1 MSYTL
6 RGRLESRLVGALAP
20 VVAAVVVA
28 LVIEEWW
35 PLALAALMVGVGLAL
50 DLAVFH
56 RALPY
61 QPGWAAVPLGLVEL
75 AFVMALVRVLDV
87 SAPLRP
93 ALLFFAGSWLLA
105 QLLAHAVFPTARW
118 TYAEDGGE
126 LGRTGAALAAVTL
139 LALAASGGAA
149 WATRP
154 PTVHLEAG
162 IHKGPLVLDS
172 TQTLVGEAGA
182 VVQGGIV
189 IRADD
194 VVVRDV
200 EVWGGENGI
209 DVELATGVV
218 LDGVRVRGAE
228 LDGIHARRS
237 QVAIHDCDVR
247 DPASSHAQGIDISFA
262 ADLPPSTIEG
272 CSVAGMR
279 EGILVDMT
287 TAHVEGNTVRDTT
300 LRGITMTEMS
310 MGTVSENR
318 IEDALGVGIFCGD
331 YSHCEIERNFVT
343 GTRPDRDSGDMTRNG
358 YGILAHF
365 GAKVTLADNSVDAS
379 PGGIG
384 AFADATIHHE
394 K

>member
-6 RGRLESRLVGALAP
+6 RGRLESRLIGALAP
-20 VVAAVVVA
+20 VVVAVVVA
-28 LVIEEWW
+28 LVTEEWW
-35 PLALAALMVGVGLAL
+35 PLALAGLMVAVGLAL
-50 DLAVFH
+50 DLVVYH

-61 QPGWAAVPLGLVEL
+61 QPGWAAVPLGLAEL
-75 AFVMALVRVLDV
+75 VLVMALVRGLGV

-93 ALLFFAGSWLLA
+93 ALLFFAGTWLLA
-105 QLLAHAVFPTARW
+105 QLLAHAVFPAARW

-126 LGRTGAALAAVTL
+126 LGRAGSALAAVTL
-139 LALAASGGAA
+139 VALAASGGAA

-162 IHKGPLVLDS
+162 IHQGPLVLDS
-172 TQTLVGEAGA
+172 AQTLVGEPGA

-194 VVVRDV
+194 VTVRDV

-209 DVELATGVV
+209 DVEHATGVV

-228 LDGIHARRS
+228 LDGIHVRRG

-272 CSVAGMR
+272 CSIASMR

-287 TAHVEGNTVRDTT
+287 TAHVEGNTVRGTT

-318 IEDALGVGIFCGD
+318 VEDALGVGIFCGD

-343 GTRPDRDSGDMTRNG
+343 GTRPDRASGDLTRNG

-365 GAKVTLADNSVDAS
+365 GAMATLADNSVHAS

-384 AFADATIHHE
+384 AFADATILHE

>member
-6 RGRLESRLVGALAP
+6 RGRLESRLAGALPA
-20 VVAAVVVA
+20 VLAAVVLA
-28 LVIEEWW
+28 LALEEWW
-35 PLALAALMVGVGLAL
+35 PLELAGIMVALGLVL
-50 DLAVFH
+50 DAGAYH
-56 RALPY
+56 RLLPY

-75 AFVMALVRVLDV
+75 ALVMGAARALDV
-87 SAPLRP
+87 DAPLRP
-93 ALLFFAGSWLLA
+93 AVLFFAAAWLAA
-105 QLLAHAVFPTARW
+105 QALGHAVFPLARW

-126 LGRTGAALAAVTL
+126 LGRAGPALAAATL
-139 LALAASGGAA
+139 AALAASGGVA
-149 WATRP
+149 WATQP
-154 PTVHLEAG
+154 PTVRLEAG
-162 IHKGPLVLDS
+162 IHRGPLVIRS
-172 TQTLVGEAGA
+172 AQKLVGEPGA

-194 VVVRDV
+194 VTVRDV

-209 DVELATGVV
+209 DVEHATGVL

-237 QVAIHDCDVR
+237 QVTIRDCDIR
-247 DPASSHAQGIDISFA
+247 DPGSDHAQGIDISFA

-272 CSVAGMR
+272 CTISGGR

-287 TAHVEGNTVRDTT
+287 MAHVEHNTVRETT
-300 LRGITMTEMS
+300 LRGISMTEMS
-310 MGTVSENR
+310 MGTVDGNHV
-318 IEDALGVGIFCGD
+318 EDALGVGIFCGD
-331 YSHCEIERNFVT
+331 YSECEIEGNVVR
-343 GTRPDRDSGDMTRNG
+343 GTRPDHSSSDLTRSG

-365 GAKVTLADNSVDAS
+365 GAKAVLNDNDVATS

-384 AFADATIHHE
+384 AFAEATIRHE